1 MKAWFQNLQARE
13 RLILL
18 GGGAAVLLIAVWF
31 GVMRLHAQT
40 ERLRDSVAAKQRMLV
55 DLGRVGGRPA
65 TPAANGPGGNQQTLV
80 VVIDGSAREHGIALS
95 TRRPDGPDGVQVAFS
110 NVPFDMLLDWL
121 VALEKQSSVAVESA
135 SFTTAK
141 QKGIVNGQ
149 LTLRRS

>member
-1 MKAWFQNLQARE
+1 MKAWFANREPRE

-18 GGGAAVLLIAVWF
+18 GGVAGLLLIALWF
-31 GVMRLHAQT
+31 GVTRLHTQT
-40 ERLRDSVAAKQRMLV
+40 EVLREAVSAKQRMLAE
-55 DLGRVGGRPA
+55 LGRVGSRPA
-65 TPAANGPGGNQQTLV
+65 APGPGAQTNNQTLV
-80 VVIDGSAREHGIALS
+80 VVIDGSAREHGIMLS
-95 TRRPDGPDGVQVAFS
+95 TSRPDGPDGVQVAFS

-121 VALEKQSSVAVESA
+121 VALEKQSSVAVEAA

>member
-1 MKAWFQNLQARE
+1 MKAWFANLQPRE
-13 RLILL
+13 RLIAL
-18 GGGAAVLLIAVWF
+18 GGVVGVLLIAVWF
-31 GVMRLHAQT
+31 GVMKLHTQT
-40 ERLRDSVAAKQRMLV
+40 EVLRESVAGKQRMLV
-55 DLGRVGGRPA
+55 DLTRIGTG
-65 TPAANGPGGNQQTLV
+65 PAAHPNAPGTNQQTLV
-80 VVIDGSAREHGIALS
+80 VVIDGSAREHGITLS

-110 NVPFDMLLDWL
+110 NVPFDMLLEWL

>member
-1 MKAWFQNLQARE
+1 MKAWFTNLQPRE

-18 GGGAAVLLIAVWF
+18 GGIAAVLLIAVWF

-40 ERLRDSVAAKQRMLV
+40 EVLRDAVAAKQRMLV
-55 DLGRVGGRPA
+55 DLSRVGSRPA
-65 TPAANGPGGNQQTLV
+65 PQANAQGNQQTLV
-80 VVIDGSAREHGIALS
+80 VVIDGSAREHGIVLT

-110 NVPFDMLLDWL
+110 NVPFDMLLEWL
-121 VALEKQSSVAVESA
+121 VALEKQSSVAVEAA

>member
-1 MKAWFQNLQARE
+1 MKAWFQNLQPRE
-13 RLILL
+13 RLIVL
-18 GGGAAVLLIAVWF
+18 GGIVGVLLIAVWF

-40 ERLRDSVAAKQRMLV
+40 EVLRESVAAKQRMLV
-55 DLGRVGGRPA
+55 DLSRVGTRPA
-65 TPAANGPGGNQQTLV
+65 AAANAQGNNQTLV
-80 VVIDGSAREHGIALS
+80 VVIDGSAREHGITLS

-141 QKGIVNGQ
+141 TKGIVNGQ

>member
-1 MKAWFQNLQARE
+1 VMK
-13 RLILL
+13 
-18 GGGAAVLLIAVWF
+18 
-31 GVMRLHAQT
+31 LHAQT
-40 ERLRDSVAAKQRMLV
+40 EVLRESVAAKQRMLV
-55 DLGRVGGRPA
+55 DLSRVGTRPA
-65 TPAANGPGGNQQTLV
+65 AAANAQGNNQTLV
-80 VVIDGSAREHGIALS
+80 VVIDGSAREHGITLS

-141 QKGIVNGQ
+141 TKGIVNGQ

>member
-1 MKAWFQNLQARE
+1 MKAWLTNLQPRE

-18 GGGAAVLLIAVWF
+18 GGVAAVLLIALWF

-40 ERLRDSVAAKQRMLV
+40 EVLRDSVAAKQRMLV
-55 DLGRVGGRPA
+55 DLTRVGARPA
-65 TPAANGPGGNQQTLV
+65 APASAQGNQTLV
-80 VVIDGSAREHGIALS
+80 VVIDGTAREHGIVLA

-110 NVPFDMLLDWL
+110 NVPFDMLLEWL

>member
-1 MKAWFQNLQARE
+1 MKAWFQNLQPRE
-13 RLILL
+13 RLIVL
-18 GGGAAVLLIAVWF
+18 GGIVGVLLIAVWF
-31 GVMRLHAQT
+31 GVMKLHAQT
-40 ERLRDSVAAKQRMLV
+40 EVLRESVAAKQRMLV
-55 DLGRVGGRPA
+55 DLSRVGTRPA
-65 TPAANGPGGNQQTLV
+65 AAANAQGNNQTLV
-80 VVIDGSAREHGIALS
+80 VVIDGTAREPGIALT

-141 QKGIVNGQ
+141 TKGIVNGQ

>member
-1 MKAWFQNLQARE
+1 MKAWFTNLQPRE
-13 RLILL
+13 RLIVL
-18 GGGAAVLLIAVWF
+18 GGAVGVLLIAVWF
-31 GVMRLHAQT
+31 GVMKLHTQT
-40 ERLRDSVAAKQRMLV
+40 EVLREAVASKQRMLV
-55 DLGRVGGRPA
+55 DLARVGARPA
-65 TPAANGPGGNQQTLV
+65 AQQPNAQGNNQTLV
-80 VVIDGSAREHGIALS
+80 VVIDGSAREHGIALT

-110 NVPFDMLLDWL
+110 NVPFDMLLEWL

>member
-1 MKAWFQNLQARE
+1 MKAWFQNLQPRE
-13 RLILL
+13 RLIVL
-18 GGGAAVLLIAVWF
+18 GGAVGVLLIALWF

-40 ERLRDSVAAKQRMLV
+40 EVLRDAVAAKQRMLV
-55 DLGRVGGRPA
+55 DLSRVGTRPA
-65 TPAANGPGGNQQTLV
+65 ASANAQGNNQTLV
-80 VVIDGSAREHGIALS
+80 VVIDGSAREHGITLS
-95 TRRPDGPDGVQVAFS
+95 TSRPDGPDGVQVAFS
-110 NVPFDMLLDWL
+110 NVPFDMLLEWL

>member
-1 MKAWFQNLQARE
+1 MKAWFQNLQRRE
-13 RLILL
+13 RLMVL
-18 GGGAAVLLIAVWF
+18 GGVAAVLLIAAWF

-40 ERLRDSVAAKQRMLV
+40 EVLRDAVAAKQRMLV
-55 DLGRVGGRPA
+55 DLTRVGTRPA
-65 TPAANGPGGNQQTLV
+65 GPANGQGTNQATLV
-80 VVIDGSAREHGIALS
+80 VVIDGSAREHGITLS

-110 NVPFDMLLDWL
+110 NVPFDMLLEWL

>member
-1 MKAWFQNLQARE
+1 MKAWFDSLQPRE

-18 GGGAAVLLIAVWF
+18 GGVAAVLVIAVWL

-40 ERLRDSVAAKQRMLV
+40 EVLRDAVAAKQRMLV

-65 TPAANGPGGNQQTLV
+65 TPAANGQGNQQTLV
-80 VVIDGSAREHGIALS
+80 VVIDASAREHGIALT

-110 NVPFDMLLDWL
+110 SVPFDMLLEWL